1 MSSGSVRQ
9 YFEIKACPAI
19 QESGCGFQIKLRVIN
34 IFAVNHTGNKNAK
47 LHKQL
52 CKAMEPT
59 AVSDV
64 LKKVPKENCEDF
76 FSKYS
81 YDFVRLVHEHFHL
94 NGRENEQKSV
104 EYEVR

>member
-1 MSSGSVRQ
+1 MPFRNQGVDFTKS
-9 YFEIKACPAI
+9 
-19 QESGCGFQIKLRVIN
+19 ESYPN
-34 IFAVNHTGNKNAK
+34 TFAVNHTGNIKAK

-76 FSKYS
+76 FFKYS
-81 YDFVRLVHEHFHL
+81 YDFVRLVHEHFDL
-94 NGRENEQKSV
+94 KKREKIV
-104 EYEVR
+104 EYEV